1 MGVIYGHPSM
11 DLTDFN
17 YNYLN
22 KLFTLQKSI
31 SSLMKIE
38 YISNRTITK
47 FYNSDDVNATTAE
60 PRQTKATPIFFK

>member
-1 MGVIYGHPSM
+1 M

-31 SSLMKIE
+31 SSLTKIE
-38 YISNRTITK
+38 YILNRTITK
-47 FYNSDDVNATTAE
+47 FYNSDDVNTTTAE
-60 PRQTKATPIFFK
+60 PWQTKATPISF